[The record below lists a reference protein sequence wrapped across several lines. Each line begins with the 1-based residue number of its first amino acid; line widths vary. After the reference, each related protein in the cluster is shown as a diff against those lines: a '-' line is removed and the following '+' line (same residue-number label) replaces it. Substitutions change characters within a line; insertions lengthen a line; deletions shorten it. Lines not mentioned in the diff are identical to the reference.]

1 MFRPKAPI
9 QLPVSPSEPLDSG
22 APSSPTDVSSRS
34 HAFRQITQPS
44 GRQPHEDHHPPSFD
58 LKLARISALIDIVS
72 YAFMALAPTPITFV
86 AASALGSLGT
96 AFSPTVHSL
105 SLELYRRRGGTEFG
119 KLFGAMSVVQALR

>member
-1 MFRPKAPI
+1 MIIRMFRPKASI
-9 QLPVSPSEPLDSG
+9 QLPVSPSEPLDPR
-22 APSSPTDVSSRS
+22 APSSPANVSS
-34 HAFRQITQPS
+34 RQITQPS